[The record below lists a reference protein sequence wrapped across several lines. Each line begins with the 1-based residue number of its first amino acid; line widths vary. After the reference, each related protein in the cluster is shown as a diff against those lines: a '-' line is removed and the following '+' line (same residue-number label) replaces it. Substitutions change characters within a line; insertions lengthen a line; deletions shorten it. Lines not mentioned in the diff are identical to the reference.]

1 MKINLSEDWAEV
13 LKDELSSNEFNSL
26 CQFVDE
32 QRKLYPNQIFPKEEE
47 VFRALNLCLIDDV
60 KVVIL
65 GQDPYPTRGHAHGLC
80 FSADRSVRPLPRS
93 LRNIYK
99 ELKDDLGYEIPIHAD
114 LTSWAEQGVLLL
126 NTVLTVREGEAGS
139 HINKGWEQFTDVV
152 LSLISSKKENVV
164 YILWG
169 AKAQSKKELIDNN
182 NNLILES
189 VHPSPLSASRGFFGS
204 KPFSKV
210 NAYLKENN
218 IKEINW
224 EIPFM

>member
-13 LKDELSSNEFNSL
+13 LKDELNSNEFNSL

-218 IKEINW
+218 IEEINW
-224 EIPFM
+224 GIPFM

>member
-218 IKEINW
+218 IEEINW